1 MAAQMQ
7 DRQRLDKWLW
17 HARITKTRTLAQ
29 KLIESGAVR
38 VNGQRVLDTDRKVG
52 AGDGLTI
59 QIHARLR
66 VLRIVAIA
74 ERRGS
79 ATVAATLYEDISP
92 QGLPE
97 KVAPAFS
104 VPRPANQGEKADG
117 SFEGNDNLPTLEK
130 PES

>member
-1 MAAQMQ
+1 MPGETP

-38 VNGQRVLDTDRKVG
+38 VNGQRVLDSDRRVG

-59 QIHARLR
+59 QIHTRLR
-66 VLRIVAIA
+66 VLRIAAIA
-74 ERRGS
+74 DRRGS
-79 ATVAATLYEDISP
+79 APVAATLYEDISP
-92 QGLPE
+92 QGLSE
-97 KVAPAFS
+97 KVAPTFP
-104 VPRPANQGEKADG
+104 VK
-117 SFEGNDNLPTLEK
+117 K

>member
-1 MAAQMQ
+1 MPAETP

-59 QIHARLR
+59 QIHTRLR
-66 VLRIVAIA
+66 VLRIVANA
-74 ERRGS
+74 DRRGS

-97 KVAPAFS
+97 KVAPTFS
-104 VPRPANQGEKADG
+104 VR
-117 SFEGNDNLPTLEK
+117 K
-130 PES
+130 PEN

>member
-1 MAAQMQ
+1 MPAETP

-59 QIHARLR
+59 QIHTRLK
-66 VLRIVAIA
+66 VLRIAALA

-79 ATVAATLYEDISP
+79 ATVAATLYADISP
-92 QGLPE
+92 QGIPE
-97 KVAPAFS
+97 KVAPTFS
-104 VPRPANQGEKADG
+104 VR
-117 SFEGNDNLPTLEK
+117 K
-130 PES
+130 PEN

>member
-1 MAAQMQ
+1 MPSERQ

-38 VNGQRVLDTDRKVG
+38 VNGQRVLDSDRRVG
-52 AGDGLTI
+52 PGDGLTI
-59 QIHARLR
+59 QIHTRLK
-66 VLRIVAIA
+66 VLRIAALA

-79 ATVAATLYEDISP
+79 ASVAASLYADISP
-92 QGLPE
+92 TP
-97 KVAPAFS
+97 
-104 VPRPANQGEKADG
+104 
-117 SFEGNDNLPTLEK
+117 EK